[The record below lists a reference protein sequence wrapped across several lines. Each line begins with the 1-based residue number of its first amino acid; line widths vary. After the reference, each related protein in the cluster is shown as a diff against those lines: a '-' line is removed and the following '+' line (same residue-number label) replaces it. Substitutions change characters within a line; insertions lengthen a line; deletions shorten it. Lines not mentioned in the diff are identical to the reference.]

1 MSRLVHKP
9 SQRLGHVLALSFGA
23 GLSPVWPG
31 TVGAVV
37 GLVLAAGLALL
48 SVPLQIVGLTALFFV
63 GVWASGVVA
72 TATGTEDP
80 QIVVIDESFGAA
92 AVVLALPAEPLWWIA
107 GFVAFRAFDILKP
120 FPVNWA
126 HDKVT
131 GGMGIMLDDAA
142 AALYA
147 ILVLCPIAWL
157 LAS

>member
-37 GLVLAAGLALL
+37 GLALAAGLAML
-48 SVPLQIVGLTALFFV
+48 SVPLQLAGLAALFVV

-107 GFVAFRAFDILKP
+107 GFIAFRAFDILKP
-120 FPVNWA
+120 FPVNWVQ
-126 HDKVT
+126 DRVK
-131 GGMGIMLDDAA
+131 GGTGIMLDDAA

-147 ILVLCPIAWL
+147 ILVLAPIAWV
-157 LAS
+157 LAG

>member
-31 TVGAVV
+31 TVGAAV
-37 GLVLAAGLALL
+37 GLVMAAGLAPFSAAIQLAGLALL
-48 SVPLQIVGLTALFFV
+48 LLVGI
-63 GVWASGVVA
+63 WASGVVA
-72 TATGTEDP
+72 DATGTDDP

-120 FPVNWA
+120 FPVNWVQD
-126 HDKVT
+126 HVK
-131 GGMGIMLDDAA
+131 GGAGIMLDDAA

-147 ILVLCPIAWL
+147 ILVLCPLAWL
-157 LAS
+157 LAG

>member
-9 SQRLGHVLALSFGA
+9 SQRLGYVLALSFGA

-31 TVGAVV
+31 TVGAAV
-37 GLVLAAGLALL
+37 GLVLAAGLAVL
-48 SVPLQIVGLTALFFV
+48 SVPLQLAGLALLLVVGI
-63 GVWASGVVA
+63 WASGVVA
-72 TATGTEDP
+72 EATGTEDP

-120 FPVNWA
+120 FPVNWVQD
-126 HDKVT
+126 HVK
-131 GGMGIMLDDAA
+131 GGAGIMLDDAA

-147 ILVLCPIAWL
+147 ILVLAPIAWV
-157 LAS
+157 LAG

>member
-37 GLVLAAGLALL
+37 GLALAAGLAML
-48 SVPLQIVGLTALFFV
+48 SVPLQLAGLAALFVV

-72 TATGTEDP
+72 TATGTDDP

-107 GFVAFRAFDILKP
+107 GFIAFRAFDILKP
-120 FPVNWA
+120 FPVNWVQ
-126 HDKVT
+126 DRVK
-131 GGMGIMLDDAA
+131 GGAGIMLDDAA

-147 ILVLCPIAWL
+147 ILVLAPIAWF

>member
-37 GLVLAAGLALL
+37 GLALAAGLAML
-48 SVPLQIVGLTALFFV
+48 SVPLQLAGLAALFVV

-72 TATGTEDP
+72 TATGTDDP

-92 AVVLALPAEPLWWIA
+92 TVVLALPAEPLWWIA
-107 GFVAFRAFDILKP
+107 GFIAFRAFDILKP
-120 FPVNWA
+120 FPVNWVQ
-126 HDKVT
+126 DRVK
-131 GGMGIMLDDAA
+131 GGAGIMLDDAA

-147 ILVLCPIAWL
+147 ILVLAPIAWV
-157 LAS
+157 LAG